1 MSKTFT
7 ITRNEWKSVA
17 ESKTGFDQSLPM
29 VPCFRA
35 EFNQVNLNM
44 IVNAEKNKDNQSQ
57 KGSIHIRT
65 IQEDGQAK
73 ICIGDTGAGI
83 PEEIRHKIFDLF
95 LPPKKPAT
103 PRVSI
108 SATTA

>member
-1 MSKTFT
+1 
-7 ITRNEWKSVA
+7 
-17 ESKTGFDQSLPM
+17 
-29 VPCFRA
+29 
-35 EFNQVNLNM
+35 M
-44 IVNAEKNKDNQSQ
+44 IVNAAHAVAENNKENPSEK
-57 KGSIHIRT
+57 GTIHIRT
-65 IQEDGQAK
+65 VHEGDQAK
-73 ICIGDTGAGI
+73 IYIGDTGAGI